1 MVVKCAVESILWLL
15 APHRTT
21 YFMEPNVSC
30 SSCGVKFYRSGKL
43 LEKADRHFCSQKCS
57 SASQQRRQACI
68 CLTCSKEFIGK
79 IIEKRKFCSLSCS
92 AKYNNTHKQYGIRRS
107 KLEQWVEQFIRIEY
121 PEINLVCNGKSV
133 IGSELDFYFPDL
145 MFAIELNGIVHY
157 EPIYGEDK
165 FQRIQDND
173 RQKGIR
179 CYEQGIE
186 LATIDVSACGRLT
199 QTNKTKYYNI
209 IKDLLDRVIEK
220 RGSRSCT

>member
-1 MVVKCAVESILWLL
+1 M
-15 APHRTT
+15 
-21 YFMEPNVSC
+21 
-30 SSCGVKFYRSGKL
+30 
-43 LEKADRHFCSQKCS
+43 
-57 SASQQRRQACI
+57 
-68 CLTCSKEFIGK
+68 
-79 IIEKRKFCSLSCS
+79 
-92 AKYNNTHKQYGIRRS
+92 
-107 KLEQWVEQFIRIEY
+107 EQWVEQSIRIEY

-199 QTNKTKYYNI
+199 QANKTKYYNI